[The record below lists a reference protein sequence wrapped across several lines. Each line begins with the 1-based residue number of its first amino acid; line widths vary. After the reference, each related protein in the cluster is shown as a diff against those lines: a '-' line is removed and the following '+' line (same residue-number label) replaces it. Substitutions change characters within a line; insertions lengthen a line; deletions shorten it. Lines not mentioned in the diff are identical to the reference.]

1 MANEITTTAA
11 NDIVNTEAITQAF
24 LDYASDVAV
33 ATPLFRY
40 WPDLI
45 TRGSSKTL
53 QVPNLS
59 GTVPTADDN
68 GAWADTE
75 FDATEGTA
83 LSNSALSTGSVTV
96 TVGEYGLMHTVTD
109 NVGEDSAIAG
119 QFMAAMVANAARVI
133 QGAIEVD
140 ACALFAGLSNSVG
153 SSGVNI
159 TIAQAVSMLD
169 GIRNR
174 GFHPMD
180 GVAFVFDNVT
190 WADIRDLLIATGTSW
205 AVYQPAAD
213 RFLGAAP
220 SGDQGLATGL
230 VGSFLGMPCW
240 VTGQTPTANAAA
252 DVVSACFV
260 PSSPGNDS
268 SSTFG
273 LADKRPLRLETMR
286 HPEGRGEKFV
296 FSRRCGVFEQ
306 IDGSGTKAVTDA

>member
-1 MANEITTTAA
+1 MANEVTTTAA
-11 NDIVNTEAITQAF
+11 NDIVPTEATTQAF
-24 LDYASDVAV
+24 LDYAHDVAV

-40 WPDLI
+40 WSDLLAP
-45 TRGSSKTL
+45 GAGATL
-53 QVPNLS
+53 RVPNLS
-59 GTVPTADDN
+59 GTVPTADDA
-68 GAWADTE
+68 GAWGDTE
-75 FDATEGTA
+75 FDATEGTSLA
-83 LSNSALSTGSVTV
+83 NSALSTGSVSV

-109 NVGEDSAIAG
+109 NIGEDSSIAG
-119 QFMAAMVANAARVI
+119 QFMAQMVMNAARVI

-180 GVAFVFDNVT
+180 GLAFVFDNQT
-190 WADIRDLLIATGTSW
+190 WGDLRDLLIATSTSM
-205 AVYQPAAD
+205 AVYAAAAD

-220 SGDQGLATGL
+220 AGDQGLSAGL
-230 VGSFLGMPCW
+230 VGSFLGMNAW

-252 DVVSACFV
+252 DVVSAAFV

-268 SSTFG
+268 VATFG
-273 LADKRPLRLETMR
+273 FADKRPLRLETMR

-296 FSRRCGVFEQ
+296 FSRRCGVFESL
-306 IDGSGTKAVTDA
+306 DGSGTKAVTDA

>member
-11 NDIVNTEAITQAF
+11 NDIVPTEATTQAF
-24 LDYASDVAV
+24 LDYAHDVAV

-40 WPDLI
+40 WPDLL
-45 TRGSSKTL
+45 GPGQGNTL
-53 QVPNLS
+53 RVPNLS

-68 GAWADTE
+68 GAWGDTE

-83 LSNSALSTGSVTV
+83 LANSALSTGSVTV

-109 NVGEDSAIAG
+109 NIGEDSAIAG
-119 QFMAAMVANAARVI
+119 QFMAQMVMNAARVI

-153 SSGVNI
+153 STGVNI

-180 GVAFVFDNVT
+180 GIAFVWDNQT
-190 WADIRDLLIATGTSW
+190 WGDLRDLLIATGSSM
-205 AVYQPAAD
+205 AVYAAAAD

-220 SGDQGLATGL
+220 AGDQGLSVGL
-230 VGSFLGMPCW
+230 VGSFLGMNCW

-252 DVVSACFV
+252 DVVSAAFV
-260 PSSPGNDS
+260 PSSPGNDAVA
-268 SSTFG
+268 TFG
-273 LADKRPLRLETMR
+273 FADKRPLRLETQR

-296 FSRRCGVFEQ
+296 FSRRCGVFESL
-306 IDGSGTKAVTDA
+306 DGSGTKAVTDA

>member
-1 MANEITTTAA
+1 MANEVTTTTA
-11 NDIVNTEAITQAF
+11 NDIVSTEAIAQAF
-24 LDYASDVAV
+24 LDYAADVAV

-40 WPDLI
+40 WPDLLAQGQ
-45 TRGSSKTL
+45 TKTL
-53 QVPNLS
+53 NVPNLS

-68 GAWADTE
+68 GAWGDTE
-75 FDATEGTA
+75 YDATEGTA
-83 LSNSALSTGSVTV
+83 LSNAALSTGSVTV

-109 NVGEDSAIAG
+109 NIGEDSAIAG
-119 QFMAAMVANAARVI
+119 QFMAQMVANAARVI

-153 SSGVNI
+153 STGVNI

-180 GVAFVFDNVT
+180 GLAFVWDNVT
-190 WADIRDLLIATGTSW
+190 WADLRDLLIATGSSM
-205 AVYQPAAD
+205 AVYASAAD

-220 SGDQGLATGL
+220 AGDQGLSAGL
-230 VGSFLGMPCW
+230 VGSFLGMNSW
-240 VTGQTPTANAAA
+240 ITGQTPTANSAA
-252 DVVSACFV
+252 DVVSAAFV

-268 SSTFG
+268 CSTFG
-273 LADKRPLRLETMR
+273 FVDKRPLRLETQR
-286 HPEGRGEKFV
+286 YPEGRGEKFV